1 MQLSHPRKTFAIAAS
16 ILCLSGTFGILA
28 SGKQLETIRT
38 QLAHQLLTQE
48 VTAPRYQFSIGQQYS
63 YQLDY
68 DSHAKS
74 DLRVLFTEIDKTPE
88 AKRNAPSS
96 LVSDLKVKINSEVI
110 ITVFAKQGNNYLL
123 SYRFN
128 NPTVKILSKEQLI
141 KQQSQLATED
151 LKQDIVA
158 TVDPQGRIIAVQFAP
173 KTAEISQTFARSV
186 LADMQFVTP
195 NNRDRLREWTQQEED
210 QNGKFLAH
218 YEAASSFENRG
229 SILPF
234 RKTKVQYFPR
244 PSGTPSRQ
252 GKPKS
257 DLTIHPQGEWQG
269 KFDAAIGQLQE
280 LTGQETQKIIISNKE
295 VGTDETKMSLKLQS
309 VTTLPTIQPLQTK
322 LQPQLKASSIPLS
335 YQVSEADAEAQ
346 IQKRQLGTDTL
357 ASILAAIDRAEATRN
372 PQNDYTP
379 LYLKLKALIY
389 LQPNTSE
396 IFGERLSV
404 AKPDSLSFQ
413 LITGALGAAG
423 HPPAQAALSK
433 VILERVADPKVAL
446 MLIPNLS
453 AVENPTA
460 ETVTALDRLASTPD
474 PDVSTTA
481 QLALGSVA
489 AKLNPTQ
496 AKPIIDLFVKALQTT
511 KQPEEQRHLLL
522 VLGNVGTSE
531 LLSVVEPFTQNQDAA
546 LRSAAV
552 TALRNIPDVRVTSIL
567 MQILEKDA
575 DENVRLEA
583 AVALGLREMTPESF
597 NVQKAVF
604 AKDSAVKVRLAI
616 LNTLWQAREAY
627 PEVAAIVKKAAENDS
642 HKDVKETATKL
653 LLER

>member
-1 MQLSHPRKTFAIAAS
+1 MQLSHSRKTFAIAAS
-16 ILCLSGTFGILA
+16 ILCLSGTFGIVA
-28 SGKQLETIRT
+28 GGKQLETIRT
-38 QLAHQLLTQE
+38 QIAHQLLTQE
-48 VTAPRYQFSIGQQYS
+48 ITAPRYQLSIGQQYS
-63 YQLDY
+63 YQLNY

-74 DLRVLFTEIDKTPE
+74 DLRVLFTDIDKTPE

-96 LVSDLKVKINSEVI
+96 LVSDLNVKINSEVI
-110 ITVFAKQGNNYLL
+110 ITVLAKQGNNYLL

-128 NPTVKILSKEQLI
+128 NPIVKILSKEQLI
-141 KQQSQLATED
+141 KQQSQLVTED

-158 TVDPQGRIIAVQFAP
+158 TVDPQGRIVAVQFAP
-173 KTAEISQTFARSV
+173 KTAEISQTFARSI

-195 NNRDRLREWTQQEED
+195 NNSDRLREWTQQEED

-244 PSGTPSRQ
+244 PSSTPSRQ

-269 KFDAAIGQLQE
+269 KFDAAKGQLQE

-322 LQPQLKASSIPLS
+322 LQPQLKAPSIPLS

-357 ASILAAIDRAEATRN
+357 ESISAALDRAEATRN
-372 PQNDYTP
+372 LQNDYTP
-379 LYLKLKALIY
+379 LYLKLKSLIY
-389 LQPNTSE
+389 LQPKTSE
-396 IFGERLSV
+396 IFGDRLSI

-413 LITGALGAAG
+413 LITGALSAAG
-423 HPPAQAALSK
+423 HPQAQAALSK
-433 VILERVADPKVAL
+433 VILQRVADTKVAL
-446 MLIPNLS
+446 MLIPSLS
-453 AVENPTA
+453 AVKNPTA
-460 ETVTALDRLASTPD
+460 ETVKTLDQLASTPD
-474 PDVSTTA
+474 PEVTTTA
-481 QLALGSVA
+481 QLALGSVV
-489 AKLNPTQ
+489 AKLNSTE
-496 AKPIIDLFVKALQTT
+496 AKPIVDRFVQTLQTT

-531 LLSVVEPFTQNQDAA
+531 LLSVIEPFTQNQDAA
-546 LRSAAV
+546 LKAAA
-552 TALRNIPDVRVTSIL
+552 TAALRNIPDVRVTPIL
-567 MQILEKDA
+567 IQILEKDA
-575 DENVRLEA
+575 DDNVRLEA
-583 AVALGLREMTPESF
+583 AIALGLREMTPESF
-597 NVQKAVF
+597 SAQKATF
-604 AKDSAVKVRLAI
+604 TKDSSVKVRLAI

-627 PEVAAIVKKAAENDS
+627 PEVVAIVKNAADKDS
-642 HKDVKETATKL
+642 DKDVKETAMKL
-653 LLER
+653 LLEP